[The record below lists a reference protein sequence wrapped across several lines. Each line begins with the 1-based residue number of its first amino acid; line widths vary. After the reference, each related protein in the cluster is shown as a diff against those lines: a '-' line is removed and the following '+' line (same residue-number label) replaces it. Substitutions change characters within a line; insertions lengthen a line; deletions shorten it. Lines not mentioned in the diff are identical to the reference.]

1 MGALAGQRRGL
12 LAVVPDAT
20 PDDSPRVSFC
30 SHCGDRPALDAPSSS
45 RVCDSCGMGLI
56 LQAQSDV
63 APAAGD
69 PFLVLDGS
77 LAVCAVS
84 ASAEG
89 LLATRETDAV
99 NRHITEL
106 LVPADA
112 EAQGPANLA
121 VAVTWAARG
130 DASARRVVVRPTN
143 TFGVRLKA
151 RIASCGPPTAALI
164 VFD

>member
-1 MGALAGQRRGL
+1 MTEGQLTGRRRVLA
-12 LAVVPDAT
+12 AVPSLEPA
-20 PDDSPRVSFC
+20 PGPRTSFC
-30 SHCGDRPALDAPSSS
+30 SHCGQQPQAPAPS
-45 RVCDSCGMGLI
+45 RVCPDCGFGLMLEADAAI
-56 LQAQSDV
+56 
-63 APAAGD
+63 APSTGD
-69 PFLVLDGS
+69 PFLILDGS
-77 LAVCAVS
+77 LSVCAVS
-84 ASAEG
+84 SAAEG

-130 DASARRVVVRPTN
+130 DAVARRVFVRPAN
-143 TFGVRLKA
+143 TFGVRLGA
-151 RIASCGPPTAALI
+151 RIASCGPPTAALV

>member
-1 MGALAGQRRGL
+1 
-12 LAVVPDAT
+12 
-20 PDDSPRVSFC
+20 
-30 SHCGDRPALDAPSSS
+30 
-45 RVCDSCGMGLI
+45 MGLI
-56 LQAQSDV
+56 LHAQSDV

-69 PFLVLDGS
+69 PFLVLDAS
-77 LAVCAVS
+77 LSVCAVS

-130 DASARRVVVRPTN
+130 DAGARRVIVRPTN